1 MRDDEAP
8 GPMTPPSAPKAPGRL
23 GRAGTS
29 SLGVGAPEPR
39 RARAG
44 RTADE
49 NQLEIELENF
59 PNEVRPMQAASAQ
72 APFSSAEYL
81 FEVKWDGLRCV
92 LFRDADGTV
101 RLQDRGL
108 SDITADVPEVVAAA
122 KRVPPGSVIDGELV
136 ATDVEGRPD
145 YHRLRQRLAGG
156 AAFRN
161 EIPTAYLAFDAL
173 YLEGRP
179 LVRQPV
185 LRRRARLAKS
195 VEAGGHIF
203 VPDHIEEDGV
213 ELFEACLERG
223 LEGVVAKHKLSPYV
237 PGQRSPFWLKVKAV
251 KSDDFVVIGWTGDT
265 PFNALVVGYHE
276 DGRLLP
282 CGTVGGGYDDD
293 AMRNL
298 CERLVELSTAESP
311 LDPAPIMLRP
321 VHWVKPELVVSIR
334 YSEWSPDGTLR
345 FPIFNGLRPEVHPAE
360 AVRHRPRV
368 VIAGHVLPGSAAY
381 DLTRFPF

>member
-1 MRDDEAP
+1 
-8 GPMTPPSAPKAPGRL
+8 
-23 GRAGTS
+23 
-29 SLGVGAPEPR
+29 
-39 RARAG
+39 
-44 RTADE
+44 
-49 NQLEIELENF
+49 
-59 PNEVRPMQAASAQ
+59 MQAASAE
-72 APFSSAEYL
+72 APFSSPEYL

-92 LFRDADGTV
+92 LFRDADGTI
-101 RLQDRGL
+101 RLRDRGL
-108 SDITADVPEVVAAA
+108 SDLTADVPEVVAAA

-136 ATDVEGRPD
+136 ATDDEGRPD
-145 YHRLRQRLAGG
+145 YHRLRRRLARG
-156 AAFRN
+156 AALRN

-179 LVRQPV
+179 LMRQPV

-223 LEGVVAKHKLSPYV
+223 LEGVVAKHRLSPYV

-251 KSDDFVVIGWTGDT
+251 KSDDFVVIGWTGDR
-265 PFNALVVGYHE
+265 PFDALVVGYHE

-293 AMRNL
+293 ATRHL
-298 CERLVELSTAESP
+298 RERLAALFTDESP

-321 VHWVKPELVVSIR
+321 VHWVQPELVVSIR

-368 VIAGHVLPGSAAY
+368 VITGHVQPGSAAY